1 MRSRRNPMYVAATLA
16 AVVVLAGCGGS
27 SSTSTGSGT
36 LDKAKSSAGDELV
49 VLADDQ
55 HLQTVD
61 NVVPVVNAK
70 VDSPALE
77 QALNAVSKVLT
88 TDDLLT
94 MNKSADIDRKSPAVV
109 ASAYVDDKK
118 LATGVSGGS
127 GKLVVG
133 AANFGE
139 SQILANIYADVLKA
153 AGFDASVKPVT
164 NREVYEP
171 ALERGDIDGFAEYAG
186 TLTEFLNKKANGP
199 KATALATGD
208 LTATVTALRGLAEK
222 KGLKVLDAVP
232 GGRPERVRRHEEL
245 RHRQRPAHAV
255 GPEELQGQ
263 ARARRSAGVPDPAVL
278 PAGAG
283 EGLRAALQQ
292 LHLPRRRGPADQG
305 GAQAGQGPDRS
316 GLLDRQLAQHLELGS
331 QLARLDR
338 PIQHVAGRGERAR
351 PARVVRARR
360 RVEEVQVD
368 DEPPSRSPRSAPLAV
383 SSR

>member
-1 MRSRRNPMYVAATLA
+1 MRSRRNSLHLA
-16 AVVVLAGCGGS
+16 AVAVVALAIAGCGGS

-36 LDKAKSSAGDELV
+36 VDQVKSSAGDELV

-127 GKLVVG
+127 GKVVVG
-133 AANFGE
+133 GANFNE
-139 SQILANIYADVLKA
+139 SQILANIYAEVLKA

-171 ALERGDIDGFAEYAG
+171 ALERGDITVFAEYAG

-199 KATALATGD
+199 TAAAMATGD

-222 KGLKVLDAVP
+222 KGLKVLDPAQAADQNAFAVTKNFAQNNNLHTLSDLKNYKGKLVL
-232 GGRPERVRRHEEL
+232 GGPPECPTRPFC
-245 RHRQRPAHAV
+245 QV
-255 GPEELQGQ
+255 GLEQKYGLHFSGF
-263 ARARRSAGVPDPAVL
+263 SSLDAGGPLVK
-278 PAGAG
+278 
-283 EGLRAALQQ
+283 AALK
-292 LHLPRRRGPADQG
+292 
-305 GAQAGQGPDRS
+305 S
-316 GLLDRQLAQHLELGS
+316 GK
-331 QLARLDR
+331 
-338 PIQHVAGRGERAR
+338 
-351 PARVVRARR
+351 
-360 RVEEVQVD
+360 VQIGLVFSTD
-368 DEPPSRSPRSAPLAV
+368 
-383 SSR
+383 SSLSTLS

>member
-1 MRSRRNPMYVAATLA
+1 MRTRRSPIHVITALA
-16 AVVVLAGCGGS
+16 AAVVLAGCGGS
-27 SSTSTGSGT
+27 SQTSTGAGT
-36 LDKAKSSAGDELV
+36 LDKAKSSAGDVLV

-127 GKLVVG
+127 GKVVVG
-133 AANFGE
+133 GANFNE
-139 SQILANIYADVLKA
+139 SQILANIYAEVLKA

-171 ALERGDIDGFAEYAG
+171 ALERGDITVFAEYAG

-199 KATALATGD
+199 KATALASGD
-208 LTATVTALRGLAEK
+208 LDATVTALRGLAEK
-222 KGLKVLDAVP
+222 KGLKVLDPSQAADQNAFAVTKNFATANNLRTLSDLKNYKGDLVL
-232 GGRPERVRRHEEL
+232 GGPPECPTRPFCQLGLQDKYGIHFSGFQSL
-245 RHRQRPAHAV
+245 DAG
-255 GPEELQGQ
+255 GPL
-263 ARARRSAGVPDPAVL
+263 VK
-278 PAGAG
+278 
-283 EGLRAALQQ
+283 AALKSGKVQ
-292 LHLPRRRGPADQG
+292 L
-305 GAQAGQGPDRS
+305 
-316 GLLDRQLAQHLELGS
+316 GLVFSTDSSL
-331 QLARLDR
+331 
-338 PIQHVAGRGERAR
+338 
-351 PARVVRARR
+351 
-360 RVEEVQVD
+360 
-368 DEPPSRSPRSAPLAV
+368 SPLS
-383 SSR
+383 